1 AEGREFEWGEDF
13 GAPDEAAISTKYD
26 KPVFVTDYPTKIKAF
41 YMQPDPDRPEVV
53 KCADML
59 APEGYGEVIGG
70 SERIHDF
77 DLLEERMCEHDLS
90 EEAYGWYLDLRRYGS
105 VPHSGFG
112 LGIERAVAWIT
123 GSEHVREMIP
133 FPRLLNRI
141 YP

>member
-1 AEGREFEWGEDF
+1 
-13 GAPDEAAISTKYD
+13 
-26 KPVFVTDYPTKIKAF
+26 
-41 YMQPDPDRPEVV
+41 MQPDPDRPEVV

-105 VPHSGFG
+105 VPPF
-112 LGIERAVAWIT
+112 R
-123 GSEHVREMIP
+123 VRTWDRKSCGMDYRKRTRQRDDS

>member
-1 AEGREFEWGEDF
+1 
-13 GAPDEAAISTKYD
+13 
-26 KPVFVTDYPTKIKAF
+26 
-41 YMQPDPDRPEVV
+41 MQPDPDRPEVV